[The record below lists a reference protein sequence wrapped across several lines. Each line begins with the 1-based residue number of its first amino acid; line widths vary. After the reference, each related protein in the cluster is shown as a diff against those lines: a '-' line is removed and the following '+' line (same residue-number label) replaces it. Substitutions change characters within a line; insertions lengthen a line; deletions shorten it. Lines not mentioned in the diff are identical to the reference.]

1 MLHTE
6 PIVLPP
12 YDMHAEPLGPRDR
25 DFLDAD
31 AIIGF
36 AQRSWRLC
44 LIWIGVGLCA
54 SIAFLIVSP
63 AYYTAYSTILF
74 YDSTSKP
81 AAASGTAADAVAS
94 AHVDTQI
101 QVLQSDEVLGR
112 VVDQNRLV
120 QDRGF
125 GIGKAS
131 TNLEARHATIL
142 RVVAALSVQRIGISD
157 AVQIG
162 FTSKSRLH
170 SAAIA
175 NAIIQNYIDGRL
187 ELQRKDRD
195 DAASELRARLAE
207 IRNKA
212 FAVEPPQDSVSAAP
226 QSAGQARAQFRELKD
241 NMEAYRA
248 MYNNLL
254 QRANTLSTPESS
266 FLGVRVIT
274 PATPPV
280 ERSWPRTIF
289 VFGIAVAAAVALG
302 VAHALLRE
310 ATDRSLRTAE
320 DVRRF
325 TGLDCITPVPKIE
338 GQAWVIGEI
347 HSGGLQPTY
356 LNAAADFCQSMVRL
370 AVRLQNRSKFVT
382 GVVAPTAG
390 AGASS
395 VAAHLANIL
404 AESGRKTL
412 LVDANWRKPTMGLS
426 MSKSSPSRMLARRL
440 AATHLEAGRLDVL
453 MLRAVAP
460 ISPLNASLSIVTALQ
475 HLQPE
480 YDCVVVDFHSTDQT
494 ADLEANIAVIN
505 DAVVVVEAERTT
517 AESLRGLLGV
527 LPRDKIEAVIV
538 NKMASGPRELRVEFG
553 QFAEPFV
560 RCFHTALPRA
570 SLLLKRLAAWQTEV
584 SHWAKLFG
592 CWLCRTTSSG
602 RRQLR

>member
-125 GIGKAS
+125 GIGMAS
-131 TNLEARHATIL
+131 TNPEARHATIL

-162 FTSKSRLH
+162 FTSKSRLR
-170 SAAIA
+170 SAAIT
-175 NAIIQNYIDGRL
+175 NAIIQNYIDMRL
-187 ELQRKDRD
+187 E
-195 DAASELRARLAE
+195 
-207 IRNKA
+207 
-212 FAVEPPQDSVSAAP
+212 
-226 QSAGQARAQFRELKD
+226 
-241 NMEAYRA
+241 
-248 MYNNLL
+248 L

-453 MLRAVAP
+453 MLRAAAP

-553 QFAEPFV
+553 RFAEPFV

-570 SLLLKRLAAWQTEV
+570 SLLLMRLAAWQTEV

-592 CWLCRTTSSG
+592 CWLCRTAWSG